1 MAAMNRRCNDYDE
14 APAYV
19 DYLSRGCFLLTYFR
33 GDIGSHVDGHFKR
46 ALMLSGQQEPR
57 EKMTEMTVFTG
68 DRSFQTESTKAGQWK
83 TKKRSFCRI
92 C

>member
-1 MAAMNRRCNDYDE
+1 MNSRCNDYDE

-46 ALMLSGQQEPR
+46 ALMLSGPQGSR
-57 EKMTEMTVFTG
+57 EKMTGLTEATG
-68 DRSFQTESTKAGQWK
+68 DRFSRLNRRKMVSGQCL
-83 TKKRSFCRI
+83 F
-92 C
+92 